1 MKRSLVAICAT
12 SAAVFGLS
20 SAAFAATADPH
31 ASCSGLAGA
40 SRAGQ
45 AGAEAEMV
53 SGVLADAAQYG
64 FTPGA
69 NFSEFSQLHDGTA
82 EICLD

>member
-12 SAAVFGLS
+12 SAALFGLS
-20 SAAFAATADPH
+20 GAAFAATADPH

-53 SGVLADAAQYG
+53 SGVLADAAQHG

-69 NFSEFSQLHDGTA
+69 NFSGFSQFHDGTA